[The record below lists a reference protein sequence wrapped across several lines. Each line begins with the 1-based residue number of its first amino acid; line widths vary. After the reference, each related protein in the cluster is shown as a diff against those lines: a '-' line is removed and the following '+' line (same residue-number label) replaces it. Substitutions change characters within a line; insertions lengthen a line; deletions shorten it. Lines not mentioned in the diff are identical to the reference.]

1 MDGAIAAMQQVITE
15 KLELFGSHNKA
26 HLHQTPYAAMLTAR
40 RHAST

>member
-26 HLHQTPYAAMLTAR
+26 HLHQTPYAAMLTTR